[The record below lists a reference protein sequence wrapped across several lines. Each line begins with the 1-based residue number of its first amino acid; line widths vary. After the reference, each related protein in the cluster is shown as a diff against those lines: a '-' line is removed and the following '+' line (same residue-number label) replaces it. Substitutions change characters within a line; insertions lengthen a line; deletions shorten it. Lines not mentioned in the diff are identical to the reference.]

1 MPTDSLSWKSFAVCN
16 NRLICLSGADGD
28 IWCRLFL
35 SPGPPASGI
44 LFTRWK
50 PLISHSTGIANGGLP
65 APQALFLFVSPKN
78 PLGRLLNFQTQRHA
92 QMKTRSEEHTS
103 ELQSHHDLVCR
114 LLL

>member
-1 MPTDSLSWKSFAVCN
+1 M
-16 NRLICLSGADGD
+16 SGADGD

-65 APQALFLFVSPKN
+65 APQALSLFVSPKN

-92 QMKTRSEEHTS
+92 QMKTPNVENIVVDEVHQRTYVVMARRILTDGEIYSAIRV
-103 ELQSHHDLVCR
+103 ELLKPV
-114 LLL
+114 